1 MAIRKNAKNISIR
14 VQNEYHLIVGGKLE
28 KIADEINLE
37 ATKGNLV
44 LISNKKIIS
53 KDKAK

>member
-14 VQNEYHLIVGGKLE
+14 VQNEYNLIVGGKLE

>member
-1 MAIRKNAKNISIR
+1 MAIKKNAKNISIR